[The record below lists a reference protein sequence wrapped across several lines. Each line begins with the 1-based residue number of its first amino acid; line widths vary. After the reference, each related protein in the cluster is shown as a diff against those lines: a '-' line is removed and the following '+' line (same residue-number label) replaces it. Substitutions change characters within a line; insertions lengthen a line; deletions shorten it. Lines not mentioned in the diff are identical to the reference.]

1 MNKLLLFLSLSLLI
15 MPAEAQFRAKM
26 YFTSMGKDHL
36 FTVYSADA
44 GYRYEFNEDGQ
55 EGVIISKTGSPDIYI
70 LMPQQKMAMKS
81 SADNPMTLGN
91 DPVGS
96 YEYHKENGTTK
107 EIGHEKVNGIDC
119 LKTELW
125 NTNSNEFGQADQKL
139 FTVWTSTEYA
149 FPVKIINHIEV
160 SGESTM
166 EIREIEPWTPDS
178 KYLEVPDGYQV
189 MDMPAGMPQR

>member
-1 MNKLLLFLSLSLLI
+1 MKKLFLLVTISLLVLP
-15 MPAEAQFRAKM
+15 MSGQFKAKM
-26 YFTSMGKDHL
+26 YFTSMGKDHV

-55 EGVIISKTGSPDIYI
+55 EGVIIAKNGSPDIII

-96 YEYHKENGTTK
+96 YEYHKENATIK
-107 EIGHEKVNGIDC
+107 EIGHETISGIDC
-119 LKTELW
+119 IKTELW
-125 NTNSNEFGQADQKL
+125 NNSSNEFGQANQKL
-139 FTVWTSTEYA
+139 FTVWTSEEYD

-160 SGESTM
+160 SGESIM

-178 KYLEVPDGYQV
+178 ESFEIPNGYQV